1 MAAVPSLEFLK
12 TVLLTPRTEC
22 AACDVKAE
30 VERRREAFEARHG
43 AAALLQLKEGKGTPC
58 KHGRH
63 MWTVV
68 GDAFACVLCATV
80 KK

>member
-30 VERRREAFEARHG
+30 AERRREAFEARHG
-43 AAALLQLKEGKGTPC
+43 AAALLKLKGGRETC
-58 KHGRH
+58 ERGRH

-68 GDAFACVLCATV
+68 GDAFACVLCQTV